1 MIILEGLAAFMK
13 KKLNVIFFGICL
25 MASILLEGYCFIVL
39 DGEPVSTIGI
49 GIIVLIM
56 SYLLLD
62 SIREQI
68 ILGSRNARVILEQ
81 IYYED
86 SEKWNERCME
96 VINLQKATYTAT
108 KKNTVMLEDKLDRII
123 TAQEQLN
130 QETLST
136 LQYIA
141 NLQEKFLEGQKNAL
155 NIEVNYNN
163 KNTKLLLE
171 TFQEEIRRLDNKDQ
185 LAVLINLFEQKQ
197 VEGLKTRDK
206 RTEDTIETEEMN
218 DFEDAIET
226 KEMIE
231 AEKTKDSEEFIKTG
245 DPIVTED
252 TVETEENVL
261 VEIPKLY
268 EDPNKALTADEIA
281 ALFST
286 YGK

>member
-206 RTEDTIETEEMN
+206 RTEDTIETEEM
-218 DFEDAIET
+218 
-226 KEMIE
+226 IE
-231 AEKTKDSEEFIKTG
+231 AEITKDSEEFIKTE